1 MVGNFVPKCRACRG
15 FLKPR
20 WSLGAPLG
28 PEKESEKLDYG
39 RPVNLRE
46 SVMLGLRLLAKGLEK
61 IPLPVLPSIVSCLSE
76 ARAPKM
82 AFPPRVYCYIPTL
95 SSVPAAS
102 DPIELCCLISG
113 GRLSPIDAVGPF
125 EGIK

>member
-1 MVGNFVPKCRACRG
+1 MVGNFVPKCSACRG
-15 FLKPR
+15 YLKPR

-28 PEKESEKLDYG
+28 PEKESEWLDYR
-39 RPVNLRE
+39 RPVNIKE
-46 SVMLGLRLLAKGLEK
+46 SGMLGLRLLTKGFEK
-61 IPLPVLPSIVSCLSE
+61 IPLQVLPSIVSCLSE

-82 AFPPRVYCYIPTL
+82 AFPPRVYCYIPTR

-113 GRLSPIDAVGPF
+113 GSPSPIDAGPF
-125 EGIK
+125 EGIM